1 MTNMDLTRRT
11 FVVASAAAGGG
22 LLLGIASARA
32 LTENHLAAP
41 NPQPWLTSADKEG
54 VEINAWVSIDPA
66 GICTIRCPH
75 TEQGQG
81 AMTSVPM
88 MVNEEL
94 QANWKNI
101 RVMFADPQRHVLN
114 DNEYVSMST
123 AGSNVVRNRRG
134 HTMQA
139 GASARERLKAAAAA
153 AWGVDAS
160 TIVAK
165 DGIMSAGNNSGT
177 YGEFATAA
185 ASIQLAEEPAIKTP
199 DQFTFLGTSVSR
211 LEIPLKVNGSAQ
223 YTMDVRIPGMLYAAT
238 AINPVINGGSPDYDA
253 DAIMDRPGIV
263 AVVELQI
270 VPGKKDS
277 RGRVLRADHLQ
288 NSVSVVAD
296 SWYRART
303 ALDLMPTTW
312 SYGPSVHVS
321 WEGIKS
327 RAAALLQRP
336 GEISSRGQGPIGD
349 ALGIINASNEVLEG
363 FYFRPY
369 ETHARM
375 EPINAV
381 ASVTDSRVDL
391 WTPAHNQAGA
401 HGIATDQTGYGPEQV
416 FLHTPFLGGQ
426 FGSGGGGAT
435 QVTRQVLEISKE
447 VGAPVHLVWSREDDI
462 GHDTQREPCFNRFR
476 CVLGNDGLPV
486 AFTAH
491 TMGSDRA
498 YMPYAIP
505 NYVREIHPVE
515 SHIVVGSH
523 RAPGTNNNVMTRES
537 FVDEMALAGGWDPLE
552 FRIELLK
559 HDPEW
564 SLVVNAMKDLGV
576 FTTDLPRG
584 EGMGVAIGEDHAT
597 LASAIAHV
605 TVSRRGQLRVEK
617 VWNVNN
623 EGHII
628 NPLGVDQQSEGS
640 AIWEMSHAMYAGL
653 DLRDGRFIN
662 TNYDTYHLMRIGDAF
677 EHETHHALTR
687 GERWGGAG
695 EPSGPPTPGAVAN
708 AVFFATGVRL
718 RSTPFVNT
726 DLSWS

>member
-1 MTNMDLTRRT
+1 MTHMELTRRS
-11 FVVASAAAGGG
+11 FVVTTAAAGGG

-32 LTENHLAAP
+32 MQNELAPP
-41 NPQPWLTSADKEG
+41 NAQPWLSPTDKAG
-54 VEINAWVSIDPA
+54 TEINAWVSIDPA
-66 GICTIRCPH
+66 GICTIQCPH

-81 AMTSVPM
+81 AMTSIPM

-94 QANWKNI
+94 QADWKSI
-101 RVMFADPQRHVLN
+101 RVQFADVRRHVLN

-123 AGSNVVRNRRG
+123 AGSAVVRARRG

-160 TIVAK
+160 TVATK
-165 DGIMSAGNNSGT
+165 DGVMSSGNNSGT

-185 ASIQLAEEPAIKTP
+185 ASIQLSEEPAVRTP
-199 DQFTFLGTSVSR
+199 DEFTFLGTSVSR
-211 LEIPLKVNGSAQ
+211 LEIPLKVNGSAA
-223 YTMDVRIPGMLYAAT
+223 YTIDTRLPGMLYAAT

-253 DAIMDRPGIV
+253 DAIMDRPGVV
-263 AVVELQI
+263 AVVELSI

-277 RGRVLRADHLQ
+277 RGRALRPDHLQ

-312 SYGPSVHVS
+312 DYGPSVHVS
-321 WEGIKS
+321 WDGIKA

-336 GEISSRGQGPIGD
+336 GEVSSRGQGPIGD
-349 ALGIINASNEVLEG
+349 ALGVVNASNDVLEG
-363 FYFRPY
+363 FYIRPY

-381 ASVTDSRVDL
+381 ASVTASRVDL
-391 WTPAHNQAGA
+391 WTPSHNQAGA
-401 HGIATDQTGYGPEQV
+401 HGIAQDQLGFGPEQV
-416 FLHTPFLGGQ
+416 YVHTAFLGGQ
-426 FGSGGGGAT
+426 FGAGGSGAT
-435 QVTRQVLEISKE
+435 QVTRQVLELSKE
-447 VGAPVHLVWSREDDI
+447 VGAPVKLVWSRDDDI

-476 CVLGNDGLPV
+476 AVLGNDGLPT

-515 SHIVVGSH
+515 SHVIVGSH
-523 RAPGTNNNVMTRES
+523 RAPGTNNNIMTRES
-537 FVDEMALAGGWDPLE
+537 FVDEMALKGGWDPLE

-564 SLVVNAMKDLGV
+564 SLVVNAIKDLGV

-584 EGMGVAIGEDHAT
+584 EGMGIAIGEDHAT

-605 TVSRRGQLRVEK
+605 TVSRRGQMRVEK

-623 EGHII
+623 LGHEI
-628 NPLGVDQQSEGS
+628 NPLGVAQQSEG
-640 AIWEMSHAMYAGL
+640 AAVWEMAHAQSGGL
-653 DLRDGRFIN
+653 DLRNGRFIN
-662 TNYDTYHLMRIGDAF
+662 TNYDNYHLMRIADMF
-677 EHETHHALTR
+677 VHETHSANSR

-695 EPSGPPTPGAVAN
+695 EPSGPVTPGAVAN
-708 AVFFATGVRL
+708 AIFFATGVRV
-718 RSTPFVNT
+718 RSSPINAW